1 MLLLVTLWAYLHLH
15 AHLGDERKNS
25 RYNFTVMWII
35 MSILDTVKCYE
46 NTHNELAV
54 STCAFLELYLVS
66 SHDLVNGIRRQ
77 VCA

>member
-1 MLLLVTLWAYLHLH
+1 M
-15 AHLGDERKNS
+15 R
-25 RYNFTVMWII
+25 II

-46 NTHNELAV
+46 NTHSELAV